1 MLALNRRLRAH
12 LHRDQDGAVLVT
24 VVVVMFVGF
33 LIAGMIAASVV
44 FTLQSNVTNKGTT
57 QAFIAAE
64 SGRDV
69 AVAALA
75 DGCATT
81 DMAGSGTGPTY
92 TYAVRTV
99 AKTGPNPPTN
109 FDDLA
114 SSACPASDAWVVIRS
129 TGTGAD
135 GSTSTVDAVYEWQR
149 TYSDVPGGVVTYFA
163 GSITQGVAHYTGDL
177 VLRDGNWSCNINGL
191 LDGDLYVLT
200 GTVSISTGCRING
213 DVYANGNV
221 TSNGNNWRIDARP
234 SSESTGSITTNGLVS
249 LPSTGSNSVAGN
261 IHARGDVTLD
271 GGGTG
276 VVGGSVTSRNAV
288 NANASW
294 TTGTQVPNSPSDPVF
309 VPTLAW
315 LMAATQW
322 IDLPASAS
330 WGTREPNVCTKTAAQ
345 LVSLISVSGGPLVLD
360 LTPCSNGAAPFT
372 GQTLDLAMTNLTV
385 NRDVVILSPANK
397 RLKVNISGTTQD
409 GGATRQIFFVH
420 VDNTADNLPT
430 CGNGLTQDQFDVAGL
445 VDPDVRLMVYA
456 PCGLGGTV
464 NASFSGQLYA
474 DDTTHFVQS
483 SVYTCKPM
491 TWPIVLPK
499 LGCTIKGEDGVLDDS
514 TIVQKLGELV
524 YQTER

>member
-1 MLALNRRLRAH
+1 MLALNRFLRPPRP
-12 LHRDQDGAVLVT
+12 RDEDGAVLVT
-24 VVVVMFVGF
+24 VVIVMLVGF
-33 LIAGMIAASVV
+33 VIASMIAASVL
-44 FTLQSNVTNKGTT
+44 FTIQDNATNTSTT

-69 AVAALA
+69 AVAALS
-75 DGCATT
+75 DGCASG
-81 DMAGSGTGPTY
+81 DMSGTGSGPTY
-92 TYAVRTV
+92 AYAVRTV
-99 AKTGPNPPTN
+99 AKTGPTPPTN
-109 FDDLA
+109 YDDLS
-114 SSACPASDAWVVIRS
+114 SSACPSSDAWVVIRS
-129 TGTGAD
+129 TGSGQD
-135 GSTSTVDAVYEWQR
+135 GSTATVDSVYEWER
-149 TYSDVPGGVVTYFA
+149 TYSDVPGGVVTYFS

-200 GTVSISTGCRING
+200 GTVSISTGCVING
-213 DVYANGNV
+213 DINANGNV
-221 TSNGNNWRIDARP
+221 TSNGNDWHVNARP
-234 SSESTGSITTNGLVS
+234 SSESTGSINTNGLVS

-261 IHARGDVTLD
+261 IHAKGDVTLD
-271 GGGTG
+271 GGGSGTVTG
-276 VVGGSVTSRNAV
+276 TVTSRNAV
-288 NANASW
+288 NVNSSW
-294 TTGTQVPNSPSDPVF
+294 VTGTRFPGSSADPVF

-345 LVSLISVSGGPLVLD
+345 LVSLISASGGPLVLD
-360 LTPCSNGAAPFT
+360 LTPCASNAAPFT
-372 GQTLDLAMTNLTV
+372 GQKLALLFNNVTV

-397 RLKVNISGTTQD
+397 KLEVKLQGTTQD

-420 VDNTADNLPT
+420 VDNLADNLPT
-430 CGNGLTQDQFDVAGL
+430 CGNGSIQDQFDVAGL

-474 DDTTHFVQS
+474 DDTTHFIQS

-491 TWPIVLPK
+491 TWPVVLPK